1 MQFVKKRTI
10 NRVLLFAFV
19 ITLIQLTLFSS
30 LVIAEDPISIFDIDP
45 PSKEISSGQNA
56 TYNWTLLNTY
66 RLNKTLDISISISN
80 SDSDWT
86 VELDPEETIS
96 IPPTEA
102 STVTLI
108 VYAPDKEEGSTN
120 VTLTFTVKQNTSVI
134 QISQKSTLTSL
145 PTIIKPEEKKV
156 IGLFENPLPAPL
168 DNEWGIFLLTVLF
181 WLIASI
187 VLVFILDPCVKAFT
201 KKTKTEV
208 DDIVLRIIRTPLL
221 ILVFFYGLVS
231 SLIILEDHIPSAVL
245 DVVNAIYGIALVLI
259 LFYVGYKLFRDIL
272 VYYGQLIAQ
281 RTQSNIDDVI
291 IPIVEKI
298 GVVIIALVAL
308 GYILGYLNI
317 DLTIFVA
324 GGVVI
329 SMVIAF
335 AAQETLSNFF
345 SGIFILTDR
354 PFKVGDKIILPDG
367 DWYEVR
373 HIGMRSTR
381 LFRFKDASLVTI
393 PNNNLA
399 NEKIANF
406 TNPDDLGRVM
416 KTFGVAYGTDS
427 EKVKKIIHEVIM
439 ANPDIVT
446 DDENLKPIVRFEE
459 MADSSINF
467 FILVWIKDR
476 DSRFNVGDYLNTE
489 IYRRFNEEGIEIP
502 FPQRTV
508 WVKEEKAGNKEGK
521 KGDKNV

>member
-1 MQFVKKRTI
+1 MSIKRK
-10 NRVLLFAFV
+10 RV
-19 ITLIQLTLFSS
+19 IRRTLPI
-30 LVIAEDPISIFDIDP
+30 VIAMFFIYIIILASFSGAESEYVKIIDIDMEGYNKVVSP
-45 PSKEISSGQNA
+45 GENV
-56 TYNWTLLNTY
+56 TYNWTLENIDEYDRILNVTII
-66 RLNKTLDISISISN
+66 IS
-80 SDSDWT
+80 DVKSDWEA
-86 VELDPEETIS
+86 ELDPEGPITLLYKGDVK
-96 IPPTEA
+96 PVRL
-102 STVTLI
+102 TVT
-108 VYAPDKEEGSTN
+108 APNKEKGSTKA
-120 VTLTFTVKQNTSVI
+120 TLTFIVEHNGTQLPWEERSTNTS
-134 QISQKSTLTSL
+134 LTV
-145 PTIIKPEEKKV
+145 PKVEEKKV
-156 IGLFENPLPAPL
+156 LGLFENPLPAPL
-168 DNEWGIFLLTVLF
+168 DNEFGVFLLTVLF
-181 WLIASI
+181 WLIGSI
-187 VLVFILDPCVKAFT
+187 VLIFVLDPCVKAFT
-201 KKTKTEV
+201 RKTKTEV

-221 ILVFFYGLVS
+221 VLVFFYGLVS
-231 SLIILEDHIPSAVL
+231 SLIILEEHIPSTVL
-245 DVVNAIYGIALVLI
+245 DIINSIYGIAAVLI

-272 VYYGQLIAQ
+272 VYYGEIIAQ
-281 RTQSNIDDVI
+281 KTASNIDNI
-291 IPIVEKI
+291 IVPIVEKI

-308 GYILGYLNI
+308 GYVLGYMNI

-345 SGIFILTDR
+345 SGIFLLTDR
-354 PFKVGDKIILPDG
+354 PFQEGDKIILPDG

-373 HIGMRSTR
+373 DIGMRSTR

-393 PNNNLA
+393 PNNQLA

-406 TNPDDLGRVM
+406 TNPHDLGRVM

-446 DDENLKPIVRFEE
+446 DDEDLQPIVRFEE

-508 WVKEEKAGNKEGK
+508 WVKEEKADK

>member
-1 MQFVKKRTI
+1 MKLVKNRAISRAFFFTI
-10 NRVLLFAFV
+10 IIA
-19 ITLIQLTLFSS
+19 ISQLT
-30 LVIAEDPISIFDIDP
+30 IFASFVGANPDAVAIIDIDDY
-45 PSKEISSGQNA
+45 SKEVSAVEAA
-56 TYNWTLLNTY
+56 TYNWTLYNIDENNITY
-66 RLNKTLDISISISN
+66 DVSISISIS
-80 SDSDWT
+80 DSDWG
-86 VELDPEETIS
+86 VMLDPDVTIALS
-96 IPPTEA
+96 QWEA
-102 STVTLI
+102 RTVTLT
-108 VYAPDKEEGSTN
+108 VTAPSDKKEGSTD
-120 VTLTFTVKQNTSVI
+120 VILTFIIERNGAVIHYEKRNT
-134 QISQKSTLTSL
+134 TTSL
-145 PTIIKPEEKKV
+145 PVIVEPEKEKV
-156 IGLFENPLPAPL
+156 IGLFENPLPSPL
-168 DNEWGIFLLTVLF
+168 DNEWGRFLLTVLIWF
-181 WLIASI
+181 IFSI
-187 VLVFILDPCVKAFT
+187 ILVFLLDPVVKSFT
-201 KKTKTEV
+201 KKTKTEI
-208 DDIVLRIIRTPLL
+208 DDIILRIIRTPLL
-221 ILVFFYGLVS
+221 VLVFFYGLVS
-231 SLIILEDHIPSAVL
+231 SLIILEDHIPKVVIDAVSSL
-245 DVVNAIYGIALVLI
+245 YGVVAVLI
-259 LFYVGYKLFRDIL
+259 LFYVGYKLFKDIL
-272 VYYGQLIAQ
+272 VYYGGVIA
-281 RTQSNIDDVI
+281 RKTSSNIDDVI
-291 IPIVEKI
+291 IPIVEKV

-308 GYILGYLNI
+308 GYVLGYLNI

-393 PNNNLA
+393 PNNSLA

-489 IYRRFNEEGIEIP
+489 IYRRFTEEGIEIP

-508 WVKEEKAGNKEGK
+508 WIKEEKAGKKGGK
-521 KGDKNV
+521 KG